1 MHLSENNRKYILLG
15 VVIFIVLG
23 LIASKVLASKQDE
36 KFLEEDMIY
45 QQVGQLYNEEEY
57 DEASLYVNEMLKRQP
72 KSEVANYLGG
82 LVSANIGE
90 YQQASILLQKT
101 LDINPYKAEDPMFML
116 QFGEILFYAERY
128 NDSKIVLEKC
138 REWGWVPEQ
147 YPNYQERITE
157 LLTQIENM

>member
-1 MHLSENNRKYILLG
+1 MHISENNRKYILLG

-36 KFLEEDMIY
+36 KFLEDDLIY
-45 QQVGQLYNEEEY
+45 QQVGQLYNEKKY
-57 DEASLYVNEMLKRQP
+57 DEASLYVNQMLERQP

-82 LVSANIGE
+82 LVSANNGE

-101 LDINPYKAEDPMFML
+101 LDLNPYKAEDPMFML
-116 QFGEILFYAERY
+116 QFGEILFYSERY

-138 REWGWVPEQ
+138 REWGWIPEQ